1 MKIMLRLL
9 MLALLSA
16 SLVGCGGGG
25 SPASD
30 PSILKYEDSW
40 PIRAA
45 LSVAKT
51 SYENKN
57 DPGIL
62 RSQIDDIKSLPGIT
76 SFEANELGSEPRSL
90 TLADFYHE
98 GQRSAFVVVNRSG
111 GDKGKV
117 YFLRW
122 KDDSKWVDDTSRI
135 LADRRAC
142 VNSRYA
148 ITADFNQDQ
157 KPDVFLSCGDSI
169 AEQQLVFLSSA
180 SGAYTRIETGISIKG
195 MRAAAADLDGDN
207 SPDVVANINGAVLNA
222 PSMLIY
228 KGDGRGGFSA
238 QPTWLTDCFG
248 SSGNPVGYTPPEI
261 PSNIQQ
267 VFLMPTAAGRTD
279 LFVSGEVSSGKSQMW
294 FRGLSVGPN
303 FTPPYFTNCH
313 NTATTAKGFSASL
326 VSSNDAVLLDLFY
339 ASIGGTPALYGY
351 MQTSDGL
358 VASLKKF
365 EVLSDSALNLNALPS
380 VFTNPSRPATGFVS
394 QFRLN
399 GSNQLIS
406 YDAGC
411 NGTAASS
418 RCGMTFALR

>member
-207 SPDVVANINGAVLNA
+207 SPDVVVNINGTAQNA
-222 PSMLIY
+222 SSILFY
-228 KGDGRGGFSA
+228 KGNGLGGFSA
-238 QPTWLTDCFG
+238 QSSWMTDCLLPPHNNT
-248 SSGNPVGYTPPEI
+248 NPINYTPPAI

-267 VFLMPTAAGRTD
+267 VFLMPTTNGRTD
-279 LFVSGEVSSGKSQMW
+279 LFVSGDINGGKSQMW
-294 FRGLSVGPN
+294 FRGLNSS
-303 FTPPYFTNCH
+303 PYFTNCY
-313 NTATTAKGFSASL
+313 NTARTARAFSASL
-326 VSSNDAVLLDLFY
+326 ISSNDAVLTDLFY
-339 ASIGGTPALYGY
+339 ASVSGTPALYAY
-351 MQTSDGL
+351 MKTDSDA
-358 VASLKKF
+358 VAGLKKF
-365 EVLSDSALNLNALPS
+365 KIENDEELNLIPYSS
-380 VFTNPSRPATGFVS
+380 VFANPSKPQDGFVS